1 MSAGRERSVMVWD
14 ARESLLLS
22 RLEAIER
29 ELDELAQIE
38 QPPTRKRRERT
49 SELEDERRR
58 VTVSLAQLGPS
69 PRAKMG

>member
-58 VTVSLAQLGPS
+58 TIISLAQLGPS

>member
-14 ARESLLLS
+14 ARQSLLLS
-22 RLEAIER
+22 RLEAIEQ
-29 ELDELAQIE
+29 ELEELAQIE

-58 VTVSLAQLGPS
+58 VVTSLAQLGPT

>member
-14 ARESLLLS
+14 TRASLLLT

-29 ELDELAQIE
+29 ELDELALIE
-38 QPPTRKRRERT
+38 QPPTRKRRERV

-58 VTVSLAQLGPS
+58 VTISQAQLGPS